1 MAHAT
6 TPSNATRTPMTS
18 SQPPSSQPAVKVN
31 VDSAHLP
38 VTALAWKAPQLLLL
52 FFVTS
57 AGGFVALLF
66 LILLI
71 PVLQEAPAFNA
82 ATRQAQRF
90 TQHCYAKTELE
101 HPELSNDQV
110 FRYCNN
116 LTVLYKHQLE
126 AQASRQQR

>member
-1 MAHAT
+1 M
-6 TPSNATRTPMTS
+6 PNNAMRTPMTS

-38 VTALAWKAPQLLLL
+38 VTALVWKAPQLLLL

-66 LILLI
+66 LILLM
-71 PVLQEAPAFNA
+71 PALQEAPAFNA

-90 TQHCYAKTELE
+90 TDHCYAKTALE
-101 HPELSNDQV
+101 RPDLSSSQV
-110 FRYCNN
+110 GRYCRN

>member
-1 MAHAT
+1 
-6 TPSNATRTPMTS
+6 MTS
-18 SQPPSSQPAVKVN
+18 SQLPSSQPAVKVN

-71 PVLQEAPAFNA
+71 PALQEAPAFNA

-110 FRYCNN
+110 FRYCKN

-126 AQASRQQR
+126 AQASRSQR